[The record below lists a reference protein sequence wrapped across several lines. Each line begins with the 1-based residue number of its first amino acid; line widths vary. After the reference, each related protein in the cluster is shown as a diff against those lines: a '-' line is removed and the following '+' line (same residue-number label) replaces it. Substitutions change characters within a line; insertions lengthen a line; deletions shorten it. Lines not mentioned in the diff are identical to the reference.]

1 MISVPSARRRAPLPF
16 SNLNLQTIRQ
26 SVLVRLILLV
36 GLRSDIIGLGAPR
49 SSLFGTDIIGRH
61 RDHRYLSTIAVRIHA
76 APDGVTPLGAEWLG
90 DHRSGLDTGSPMKP
104 LRIKKGSEIIGRF
117 GGLMA
122 GLLIETA
129 NTGIVSLQTH
139 KRGTTMATDPALP
152 LSDDLMNSGL
162 DVLHRKSLT
171 ILKRIRD
178 SAVDPDTG
186 QKKGPTFPISKAAA
200 LVGRTASAVREAER
214 DGRLPARGRTGSGH
228 RLQYTLEELD
238 HMREVFGTRPWR
250 ELTDTPAIISVCNFK
265 GGVGKSTIALHL
277 AQHFAI
283 KGYRVLFI
291 DCDSQASSTM
301 MFGYRPDV
309 DLDEEDTLYGHF
321 HNPELLGVRK
331 IIRKTHFH
339 NLHLIP
345 SNLRLYN
352 LEYEIAGY
360 MAKNQNMEI
369 IDLIAQAIDEVV
381 DDYDVVI
388 MDPPPALGMVSMA
401 VLQAA
406 NSMVIPVPPSL
417 VDFAS
422 TVSFIDMT
430 RTTMKQLEQLAGR
443 GRPAYNFIRLVGSR
457 VDESKSM
464 HREILSM
471 MRQVFGGSMTQSV
484 MVTSAEIDNASSR
497 MKTVFELEKPVTSH
511 EVYNRCMKHLNDVCQ
526 DIELDVL
533 RTWASRAGG
542 QI

>member
-1 MISVPSARRRAPLPF
+1 
-16 SNLNLQTIRQ
+16 
-26 SVLVRLILLV
+26 
-36 GLRSDIIGLGAPR
+36 
-49 SSLFGTDIIGRH
+49 
-61 RDHRYLSTIAVRIHA
+61 
-76 APDGVTPLGAEWLG
+76 
-90 DHRSGLDTGSPMKP
+90 
-104 LRIKKGSEIIGRF
+104 
-117 GGLMA
+117 
-122 GLLIETA
+122 
-129 NTGIVSLQTH
+129 
-139 KRGTTMATDPALP
+139 MATDPAP
-152 LSDDLMNSGL
+152 SQPDDLIEGGL
-162 DVLHRKSLT
+162 DLLHRKSLT

-178 SAVDPDTG
+178 SAVNPETG
-186 QKKGPTFPISKAAA
+186 HKVGPTFPISKAAA
-200 LVGRTASAVREAER
+200 LVSRTASAIREAER
-214 DGRLPARGRTGSGH
+214 DGRLPERDRTASGH
-228 RLQYTLEELD
+228 RVPYTLDELD

-250 ELTDTPAIISVCNFK
+250 ESTDTPAIISVCNFK

-277 AQHFAI
+277 AQHFSM

-309 DLDEEDTLYGHF
+309 DLEEEDTLYGHF

-331 IIRKTHFH
+331 IIRKTHFFG
-339 NLHLIP
+339 LDLIP
-345 SNLRLYN
+345 ANLRLYN

-360 MAKNQNMEI
+360 MAQNQNMEI
-369 IDLIAQAIDEVV
+369 IDLIAQAIDSVIE
-381 DDYDVVI
+381 DYDIVI

-406 NSMVIPVPPSL
+406 NAMVIPVPPSL

-430 RTTMKQLEQLAGR
+430 RTTMKQLETLGGR

-457 VDESKSM
+457 VDEGKSM

-484 MVTSAEIDNASSR
+484 MVSSAEIDNASSR

-511 EVYNRCMKHLNDVCQ
+511 EVYNRCLKHLNEVCRE
-526 DIELDVL
+526 IEQDVL
-533 RTWASRAGG
+533 RMWTSRAGE

>member
-1 MISVPSARRRAPLPF
+1 MQLAAQAFGSEELM
-16 SNLNLQTIRQ
+16 N
-26 SVLVRLILLV
+26 LV
-36 GLRSDIIGLGAPR
+36 GELDANLRGIRPDLDWYGSESFEGDGDGMGLGEATR
-49 SSLFGTDIIGRH
+49 AM
-61 RDHRYLSTIAVRIHA
+61 RDL
-76 APDGVTPLGAEWLG
+76 
-90 DHRSGLDTGSPMKP
+90 
-104 LRIKKGSEIIGRF
+104 
-117 GGLMA
+117 
-122 GLLIETA
+122 
-129 NTGIVSLQTH
+129 
-139 KRGTTMATDPALP
+139 
-152 LSDDLMNSGL
+152 
-162 DVLHRKSLT
+162 
-171 ILKRIRD
+171 
-178 SAVDPDTG
+178 
-186 QKKGPTFPISKAAA
+186 
-200 LVGRTASAVREAER
+200 
-214 DGRLPARGRTGSGH
+214 GRLD
-228 RLQYTLEELD
+228 ELAEA
-238 HMREVFGTRPWR
+238 MN
-250 ELTDTPAIISVCNFK
+250 A
-265 GGVGKSTIALHL
+265 A
-277 AQHFAI
+277 
-283 KGYRVLFI
+283 
-291 DCDSQASSTM
+291 
-301 MFGYRPDV
+301 RPDV

-339 NLHLIP
+339 NLDLIP

-352 LEYEIAGY
+352 LEYEIAGH
-360 MAKNQNMEI
+360 MARNQNMEI

-464 HREILSM
+464 HREVLSM

-526 DIELDVL
+526 DIEQDVL
-533 RTWASRAGG
+533 RMWASRAGG

>member
-1 MISVPSARRRAPLPF
+1 MATHPA
-16 SNLNLQTIRQ
+16 
-26 SVLVRLILLV
+26 
-36 GLRSDIIGLGAPR
+36 
-49 SSLFGTDIIGRH
+49 
-61 RDHRYLSTIAVRIHA
+61 LSP
-76 APDGVTPLGAEWLG
+76 PD
-90 DHRSGLDTGSPMKP
+90 D
-104 LRIKKGSEIIGRF
+104 
-117 GGLMA
+117 
-122 GLLIETA
+122 LIE
-129 NTGIVSLQTH
+129 G
-139 KRGTTMATDPALP
+139 
-152 LSDDLMNSGL
+152 GL
-162 DVLHRKSLT
+162 DVLHRKALT

-178 SAVDPDTG
+178 SAVNPETG
-186 QKKGPTFPISKAAA
+186 HKVGPTFPISKAAA
-200 LVGRTASAVREAER
+200 LVSRTASAIREAER
-214 DGRLPARGRTGSGH
+214 DGRLPERDRTASGH
-228 RLQYTLEELD
+228 RVQYTLQEID

-250 ELTDTPAIISVCNFK
+250 EPTDTPAIISVCNFK

-277 AQHFAI
+277 AQHFSM

-309 DLDEEDTLYGHF
+309 DLEEEDTLYGHF

-331 IIRKTHFH
+331 IIRKTHFFG
-339 NLHLIP
+339 LDLIP

-360 MAKNQNMEI
+360 MAQNQNMEI
-369 IDLIAQAIDEVV
+369 IDLIAQAIDSVV
-381 DDYDVVI
+381 DDYDIVI

-406 NSMVIPVPPSL
+406 NAMVIPVPPSL

-430 RTTMKQLEQLAGR
+430 RTTMKQLETLGGR

-457 VDESKSM
+457 VDEGKSM
-464 HREILSM
+464 HREILLM

-484 MVTSAEIDNASSR
+484 MVSSAEIDNASSR

-511 EVYNRCMKHLNDVCQ
+511 EVYNRCLRHLNEVCREIEQDV
-526 DIELDVL
+526 IRMWV
-533 RTWASRAGG
+533 SRAGE

>member
-1 MISVPSARRRAPLPF
+1 
-16 SNLNLQTIRQ
+16 
-26 SVLVRLILLV
+26 
-36 GLRSDIIGLGAPR
+36 
-49 SSLFGTDIIGRH
+49 
-61 RDHRYLSTIAVRIHA
+61 
-76 APDGVTPLGAEWLG
+76 
-90 DHRSGLDTGSPMKP
+90 
-104 LRIKKGSEIIGRF
+104 
-117 GGLMA
+117 
-122 GLLIETA
+122 
-129 NTGIVSLQTH
+129 
-139 KRGTTMATDPALP
+139 MATDPIVVAP
-152 LSDDLMNSGL
+152 DDLIEESL
-162 DVLHRKSLT
+162 DVLHRKALT

-178 SAVDPDTG
+178 SAVDPETG

-200 LVGRTASAVREAER
+200 LVGRTASAIREAER
-214 DGRLPARGRTGSGH
+214 DGRLPERGRAANGH
-228 RLQYTLEELD
+228 RIQYTLEELD

-250 ELTDTPAIISVCNFK
+250 EQTDVPAIISVCNFK

-309 DLDEEDTLYGHF
+309 DLGEDDTLYGHF
-321 HNPELLGVRK
+321 HNPELLGLRK

-339 NLHLIP
+339 GLDLIP
-345 SNLRLYN
+345 ANLRLYN

-360 MAKNQNMEI
+360 MARNQNMDI
-369 IDLIAQAIDEVV
+369 IDLIADAIDSVV
-381 DDYDVVI
+381 EDYDIVI

-422 TVSFIDMT
+422 TVSFIDMAK
-430 RTTMKQLEQLAGR
+430 TTMKQLEQLAGR

-457 VDESKSM
+457 VDDSKSM

-471 MRQVFGGSMTQSV
+471 MRQVFGGSMASAV

-511 EVYNRCMKHLNDVCQ
+511 EVYNRCMKHLNEVCQ
-526 DIELDVL
+526 SIEVDVL
-533 RTWASRAGG
+533 RTWASKAGER
-542 QI
+542 I

>member
-1 MISVPSARRRAPLPF
+1 
-16 SNLNLQTIRQ
+16 
-26 SVLVRLILLV
+26 
-36 GLRSDIIGLGAPR
+36 
-49 SSLFGTDIIGRH
+49 
-61 RDHRYLSTIAVRIHA
+61 
-76 APDGVTPLGAEWLG
+76 
-90 DHRSGLDTGSPMKP
+90 
-104 LRIKKGSEIIGRF
+104 
-117 GGLMA
+117 
-122 GLLIETA
+122 
-129 NTGIVSLQTH
+129 
-139 KRGTTMATDPALP
+139 MATDPTNVPA
-152 LSDDLMNSGL
+152 DDLLEGGL
-162 DVLHRKSLT
+162 DVLHRKALT

-178 SAVDPDTG
+178 SAVDPETG
-186 QKKGPTFPISKAAA
+186 QKRAPTFPISKAAS
-200 LVGRTASAVREAER
+200 LVGRTASAIREAER
-214 DGRLPARGRTGSGH
+214 DGRLPERGRTASGH
-228 RLQYTLEELD
+228 RVQYTLKELD

-250 ELTDTPAIISVCNFK
+250 SPEDPPAILSVCNFK

-283 KGYRVLFI
+283 NGYRVLFI

-309 DLDEEDTLYGHF
+309 DLEEDDTLYGHF

-339 NLHLIP
+339 GLDLIP
-345 SNLRLYN
+345 ANLRLYN

-360 MAKNQNMEI
+360 LARNQNLNI
-369 IDLIAQAIDEVV
+369 IDLIAEAIDSVV
-381 DDYDVVI
+381 EDYDVVI

-406 NSMVIPVPPSL
+406 NAMVIPVPPSL

-422 TVSFIDMT
+422 TVSFIDMAK
-430 RTTMKQLEQLAGR
+430 TTMKQLEQLAGR

-457 VDESKSM
+457 VDDSKSM

-471 MRQVFGGSMTQSV
+471 MRSVFGGSMSSSV

-511 EVYNRCMKHLNDVCQ
+511 EVYNRCMRHLNEVCR
-526 DIELDVL
+526 DIEEDVL
-533 RTWASRAGG
+533 RTWPSRAGG
-542 QI
+542 QL

>member
-1 MISVPSARRRAPLPF
+1 
-16 SNLNLQTIRQ
+16 
-26 SVLVRLILLV
+26 
-36 GLRSDIIGLGAPR
+36 
-49 SSLFGTDIIGRH
+49 
-61 RDHRYLSTIAVRIHA
+61 
-76 APDGVTPLGAEWLG
+76 
-90 DHRSGLDTGSPMKP
+90 
-104 LRIKKGSEIIGRF
+104 
-117 GGLMA
+117 
-122 GLLIETA
+122 
-129 NTGIVSLQTH
+129 
-139 KRGTTMATDPALP
+139 MATTPT
-152 LSDDLMNSGL
+152 LSQPDDLLDSGL
-162 DVLHRKSLT
+162 DVLHRKALT

-178 SAVDPDTG
+178 SAVDPETG
-186 QKKGPTFPISKAAA
+186 MKSGPTFPISKAAS
-200 LVGRTASAVREAER
+200 LVGRTASAIREAER
-214 DGRLPARGRTGSGH
+214 DGRLPERGRTASGH
-228 RLQYTLEELD
+228 RVQYSLEELD

-250 ELTDTPAIISVCNFK
+250 DPGDTPAVISVCNFK

-309 DLDEEDTLYGHF
+309 DLDENDTLYGHF
-321 HNPELLGVRK
+321 HNPELLGLRK

-339 NLHLIP
+339 GLDLIP
-345 SNLRLYN
+345 ANLRLYN

-360 MAKNQNMEI
+360 LARNQNLAI
-369 IDLIAQAIDEVV
+369 IDLIAEAIDSVV
-381 DDYDVVI
+381 EDYDVVI

-422 TVSFIDMT
+422 TVSFIDMAK
-430 RTTMKQLEQLAGR
+430 TTMKQLEELAGR
-443 GRPAYNFIRLVGSR
+443 GRPVYNFIRLVGSR

-464 HREILSM
+464 HREVLSM
-471 MRQVFGGSMTQSV
+471 MRQVFGGSMSSSV

-511 EVYNRCMKHLNDVCQ
+511 EVYNRCMRHLTEVCF
-526 DIELDVL
+526 DIESDVL
-533 RTWASRAGG
+533 RTWASRSAR
-542 QI
+542 QL